1 MEKRKTF
8 HGRQVGKKRLLPI
21 VFPLFLFLLIPLNGY
36 GDDTPMP
43 EVVQQNSTRITGVVK
58 DAYGEPV
65 IGANVKVVGTTQGTI
80 TDFEGKFSINVS
92 GASAKIKISFIGYKD
107 KEVTAKKGVSL
118 NIVLEED
125 AQTLGEVQVVAYGVQ
140 KKVSITGAIS
150 SMKGDDLLKTPAGS
164 LSNVLSGQITGI
176 SSVQYSGEPGA
187 DAAEAKV
194 IVASRY
200 FDLFRHFGGL
210 PLIKETYDVQPSY
223 ELPRAT
229 VEETVNYMINLL
241 DEAAATPQ
249 LPWDLGTDD
258 TNWQGRFTK
267 AAAMGLKCKILLF
280 AASPLFND
288 NVPYCTEPPQDAVTN
303 HQVWYGAYKPELWDQ
318 CLQACVDFF
327 TELQSRGYYELTQ
340 ATEATAKGYRDAY
353 NKAYFTRENN
363 KELLI
368 STHISRFG
376 KFNSWDE
383 WQYIFVNS
391 GNGTVITGGLTPT
404 LEFMEMFPMSN
415 GEPFQLNTATDLFY
429 TDNDYNKPIRDP
441 RLYETML
448 VNGTQFGDHAAELW
462 IGGRDNINDTEKE
475 TGKYATGFGCYKF
488 YKEGVNSLKDK
499 YLQWPY
505 LRLAEM
511 YLIYAEALLKSKND
525 LPGAIEQVNKV
536 RARVGLGDL
545 AVCNPGKNLTTDA
558 DALLEEILRERACE
572 LGLED
577 VRLFDMTRYKR
588 EDLFRK
594 QLHGLKIYRNDGGGN
609 TPWSGSTGNSSIYPK
624 PTKFTHEAFPL
635 VNPSRAWWS
644 NFSPKWYLSAFPPSE
659 VNKKYGLTQNPG
671 WN

>member
-1 MEKRKTF
+1 MKHLSKWFIAAFAGVALFASSCVDQVKFGDSFLEKAPGVAVTQDTIFGKATYARAFLWDTYSKLYYGLPVYWNTVEGKMNTGIFEMMSDCWHSHTDWNGINRKYYSGSYKAGDEDSSDDTRF
-8 HGRQVGKKRLLPI
+8 GYTKENCWEAIRAALLFVENVDRVPDMDDAEKKRL
-21 VFPLFLFLLIPLNGY
+21 
-36 GDDTPMP
+36 
-43 EVVQQNSTRITGVVK
+43 
-58 DAYGEPV
+58 
-65 IGANVKVVGTTQGTI
+65 
-80 TDFEGKFSINVS
+80 
-92 GASAKIKISFIGYKD
+92 
-107 KEVTAKKGVSL
+107 
-118 NIVLEED
+118 
-125 AQTLGEVQVVAYGVQ
+125 
-140 KKVSITGAIS
+140 
-150 SMKGDDLLKTPAGS
+150 
-164 LSNVLSGQITGI
+164 
-176 SSVQYSGEPGA
+176 
-187 DAAEAKV
+187 AAEAKV

-229 VEETVNYMINLL
+229 VEETVKYMVDLL

-267 AAAMGLKCKILLF
+267 ASAMGLKCKILLF

-288 NVPYCTEPPQDAVTN
+288 NVPYCMEPPQDAVVN

-318 CLQACVDFF
+318 CWQACVDFF
-327 TELQSRGYYELTQ
+327 TELQSKGYYELTQ
-340 ATEATAKGYRDAY
+340 ATEATAQGYRNAY

-404 LEFMEMFPMSN
+404 LEFMEMFPISN
-415 GEPFQLNTATDLFY
+415 GEPFRLNAATNPFY
-429 TDNDYNKPIRDP
+429 TDNDYNRPTRDP

-525 LPGAIEQVNKV
+525 LTGAIEQVNKV

-545 AVCNPGKNLTTDA
+545 AACNPDKNLTTDA

-609 TPWSGSTGNSSIYPK
+609 TPWSGTTGNSSAYPK
-624 PTKFTHEAFPL
+624 PTQFTYEAFPL

>member
-1 MEKRKTF
+1 
-8 HGRQVGKKRLLPI
+8 
-21 VFPLFLFLLIPLNGY
+21 
-36 GDDTPMP
+36 
-43 EVVQQNSTRITGVVK
+43 
-58 DAYGEPV
+58 
-65 IGANVKVVGTTQGTI
+65 
-80 TDFEGKFSINVS
+80 
-92 GASAKIKISFIGYKD
+92 
-107 KEVTAKKGVSL
+107 
-118 NIVLEED
+118 
-125 AQTLGEVQVVAYGVQ
+125 
-140 KKVSITGAIS
+140 
-150 SMKGDDLLKTPAGS
+150 
-164 LSNVLSGQITGI
+164 
-176 SSVQYSGEPGA
+176 
-187 DAAEAKV
+187 
-194 IVASRY
+194 
-200 FDLFRHFGGL
+200 
-210 PLIKETYDVQPSY
+210 
-223 ELPRAT
+223 
-229 VEETVNYMINLL
+229 
-241 DEAAATPQ
+241 
-249 LPWDLGTDD
+249 
-258 TNWQGRFTK
+258 
-267 AAAMGLKCKILLF
+267 MGLKCKILLF

-288 NVPYCTEPPQDAVTN
+288 DEPYCTEPPQDAVTN
-303 HQVWYGAYKPELWDQ
+303 HQVWYGAYKPELWEQ
-318 CLQACVDFF
+318 CWQACDDFFKELQAK
-327 TELQSRGYYELTQ
+327 GYYELTQ

-368 STHISRFG
+368 STHISRFS

-404 LEFMEMFPMSN
+404 LEFMEMFPMSK
-415 GEPFQLNTATDLFY
+415 GEPFQLNSTTNPFY
-429 TDNDYNKPIRDP
+429 TDNDYNKPTRDP

-525 LPGAIEQVNKV
+525 LTGAIEQVNKV

-545 AVCNPGKNLTTDA
+545 AACNPDKNLTNDA
-558 DALLEEILRERACE
+558 NALLEEILRERACE

-588 EDLFRK
+588 DDLFRK

-609 TPWSGSTGNSSIYPK
+609 TPWSGSTGNSSTYPK
-624 PTKFTHEAFPL
+624 PTQFTYEAFPL

>member
-1 MEKRKTF
+1 MKHFSKWFIAAFVGVALFVSSCVDQVKFGDSFLEKAPGVAVTQDTIFGKATYARAFLWDTYSKLYYALPVYWNTVEGKMNTGIFEMMSDCWHSHTDWNGINRKYYSGSYKAGDEDSSDDTRFGYTKENCWEAIRAALLFVENVGRVPDMEDAE
-8 HGRQVGKKRLLPI
+8 KKRL
-21 VFPLFLFLLIPLNGY
+21 
-36 GDDTPMP
+36 
-43 EVVQQNSTRITGVVK
+43 
-58 DAYGEPV
+58 
-65 IGANVKVVGTTQGTI
+65 
-80 TDFEGKFSINVS
+80 
-92 GASAKIKISFIGYKD
+92 
-107 KEVTAKKGVSL
+107 
-118 NIVLEED
+118 
-125 AQTLGEVQVVAYGVQ
+125 
-140 KKVSITGAIS
+140 
-150 SMKGDDLLKTPAGS
+150 
-164 LSNVLSGQITGI
+164 
-176 SSVQYSGEPGA
+176 
-187 DAAEAKV
+187 AAEAKV

-229 VEETVNYMINLL
+229 VEETVKYMVDLL
-241 DEAAATPQ
+241 DEAAATPE

-288 NVPYCTEPPQDAVTN
+288 DEPYCTEPPQDAVTN
-303 HQVWYGAYKPELWDQ
+303 HQVWYGAYKPELWEQ
-318 CLQACVDFF
+318 CWQACDDFFKELQAK
-327 TELQSRGYYELTQ
+327 GYYELTQ

-368 STHISRFG
+368 STHISRFS

-404 LEFMEMFPMSN
+404 LEFMEMFPMSK
-415 GEPFQLNTATDLFY
+415 GEPFQLNSTTNPFY

-525 LPGAIEQVNKV
+525 LTGAIEQVNKV

-545 AVCNPGKNLTTDA
+545 AACNPDKNLTNDA
-558 DALLEEILRERACE
+558 NALLEEILRERACE

-588 EDLFRK
+588 DDLFRK

-609 TPWSGSTGNSSIYPK
+609 TPWSGSTGNSSTYPK
-624 PTKFTHEAFPL
+624 PTQFTYEAFPL

>member
-1 MEKRKTF
+1 MKHFSKWFIVAFVGVALFVSSCVDQVKFGDSFLEKAPGVAVTQDTIFGKATYARAFLWNTYSKLYYALPVYWNTVEGKMNSGIFEMMSDCWHSHTDWNGINRKYYSGSYKAGDEDSSDDTRFGYTKENCWEAIRAALLFVENVGRVPDMEDAE
-8 HGRQVGKKRLLPI
+8 KKRL
-21 VFPLFLFLLIPLNGY
+21 
-36 GDDTPMP
+36 
-43 EVVQQNSTRITGVVK
+43 
-58 DAYGEPV
+58 
-65 IGANVKVVGTTQGTI
+65 
-80 TDFEGKFSINVS
+80 
-92 GASAKIKISFIGYKD
+92 
-107 KEVTAKKGVSL
+107 
-118 NIVLEED
+118 
-125 AQTLGEVQVVAYGVQ
+125 
-140 KKVSITGAIS
+140 
-150 SMKGDDLLKTPAGS
+150 
-164 LSNVLSGQITGI
+164 
-176 SSVQYSGEPGA
+176 
-187 DAAEAKV
+187 AAEAKV

-229 VEETVNYMINLL
+229 VEETVKYMVDLL
-241 DEAAATPQ
+241 DEAAATPE

-288 NVPYCTEPPQDAVTN
+288 DEPYCTEPPQDAVTN
-303 HQVWYGAYKPELWDQ
+303 HQVWYGAYKPELWEQ
-318 CLQACVDFF
+318 CWQACDDFFKELQAK
-327 TELQSRGYYELTQ
+327 GYYELTQ

-368 STHISRFG
+368 STHISRFS

-404 LEFMEMFPMSN
+404 LEFMEMFPMSK
-415 GEPFQLNTATDLFY
+415 GEPFQLNSTTNPFY
-429 TDNDYNKPIRDP
+429 TDNDYNKPTRDP

-525 LPGAIEQVNKV
+525 LTGAIEQVNKV

-545 AVCNPGKNLTTDA
+545 AACNPDKNLTNDA
-558 DALLEEILRERACE
+558 NALLEEILRERACE

-588 EDLFRK
+588 DDLFRK

-609 TPWSGSTGNSSIYPK
+609 TPWSGSTGNSSTYPK
-624 PTKFTHEAFPL
+624 PTQFTYEAFPL

>member
-1 MEKRKTF
+1 MKHLSKWFIATLAGVALFSSSCVDQVKFGDSFLEKAPGVAVTQDTIFGKATYARAFLWNTYSKLYYALPVYWNTVEGKMNTGIFEMMSDCWHSHTDWNGINRKYYSGSYKAGDEDSSDDTRFGYTKENCWEAIRAALLFVENVERVPDMEDAE
-8 HGRQVGKKRLLPI
+8 KKRL
-21 VFPLFLFLLIPLNGY
+21 
-36 GDDTPMP
+36 
-43 EVVQQNSTRITGVVK
+43 
-58 DAYGEPV
+58 
-65 IGANVKVVGTTQGTI
+65 
-80 TDFEGKFSINVS
+80 
-92 GASAKIKISFIGYKD
+92 
-107 KEVTAKKGVSL
+107 
-118 NIVLEED
+118 
-125 AQTLGEVQVVAYGVQ
+125 
-140 KKVSITGAIS
+140 
-150 SMKGDDLLKTPAGS
+150 
-164 LSNVLSGQITGI
+164 
-176 SSVQYSGEPGA
+176 
-187 DAAEAKV
+187 AAEAKV

-545 AVCNPGKNLTTDA
+545 AVCNPCKNLTTDA

>member
-1 MEKRKTF
+1 MKHLSKWFIAAFAGVALFASSCVDQVKFGDSFLEKAPGVAVTQDTIFGKATYARAFLWDTYSKLYYGLPVYWNTVEGKMNTGIFEMMSDCWHSHTDWNGINRKYYSGSYKAGDEDSSDDTRF
-8 HGRQVGKKRLLPI
+8 GYTKENCWEAIRAALLFVENVDRVPDMDDAEKKRL
-21 VFPLFLFLLIPLNGY
+21 
-36 GDDTPMP
+36 
-43 EVVQQNSTRITGVVK
+43 
-58 DAYGEPV
+58 
-65 IGANVKVVGTTQGTI
+65 
-80 TDFEGKFSINVS
+80 
-92 GASAKIKISFIGYKD
+92 
-107 KEVTAKKGVSL
+107 
-118 NIVLEED
+118 
-125 AQTLGEVQVVAYGVQ
+125 
-140 KKVSITGAIS
+140 
-150 SMKGDDLLKTPAGS
+150 
-164 LSNVLSGQITGI
+164 
-176 SSVQYSGEPGA
+176 
-187 DAAEAKV
+187 AAEAKV

-229 VEETVNYMINLL
+229 VEETVKYMVDLL

-267 AAAMGLKCKILLF
+267 ASAMGLKCKILLF

-288 NVPYCTEPPQDAVTN
+288 NVPYCMEPPQDAVVN

-318 CLQACVDFF
+318 CWQACVDFF
-327 TELQSRGYYELTQ
+327 TELQSKGYYELTQ
-340 ATEATAKGYRDAY
+340 TTEATAQGYRNAY

-383 WQYIFVNS
+383 WQYIFVK
-391 GNGTVITGGLTPT
+391 GDNGTVYTGGLTPT
-404 LEFMEMFPMSN
+404 LEFMEMFPISN
-415 GEPFQLNTATDLFY
+415 GEPFRLNAATNPFY
-429 TDNDYNKPIRDP
+429 TDNDYNRPTRDP

-525 LPGAIEQVNKV
+525 LTGAIEQVNKV
-536 RARVGLGDL
+536 RVRVGLGDL
-545 AVCNPGKNLTTDA
+545 AACNPDKNLTTDA

-609 TPWSGSTGNSSIYPK
+609 TPWSGTTGNSSAYPK
-624 PTKFTHEAFPL
+624 PTQFTYEAFPL

>member
-1 MEKRKTF
+1 MKHLSKWFIATLAGVALFSSSCVDQVKFGDSFLEKAPGVAVTQDTIFGKATYARAFLWNTYSKLYYALPVYWNTVEGKMNTGIFEMMSDCWHSHTDWNGINRKYYSGSYKAGDEDSSDDTRFGYTKENCWEAIRAALLFVENVERVPDMEDAE
-8 HGRQVGKKRLLPI
+8 KKRL
-21 VFPLFLFLLIPLNGY
+21 
-36 GDDTPMP
+36 
-43 EVVQQNSTRITGVVK
+43 
-58 DAYGEPV
+58 
-65 IGANVKVVGTTQGTI
+65 
-80 TDFEGKFSINVS
+80 
-92 GASAKIKISFIGYKD
+92 
-107 KEVTAKKGVSL
+107 
-118 NIVLEED
+118 
-125 AQTLGEVQVVAYGVQ
+125 
-140 KKVSITGAIS
+140 
-150 SMKGDDLLKTPAGS
+150 
-164 LSNVLSGQITGI
+164 
-176 SSVQYSGEPGA
+176 
-187 DAAEAKV
+187 AAEAKV

-340 ATEATAKGYRDAY
+340 ATEATAQGYRDAY

>member
-1 MEKRKTF
+1 MKHLSKWFITAFAGVALFSSSCVDQVKFGDGFLEKAPGVAVTQDTIFGKATYARAFLWDTYSKLYYGLPVYWNAVEGKMNTGIFEMMSDCWHSHTDWNGVNRKYYSGSYKAGDEDSGDDTRFGYTKENCWEAIRAAWLFIENVDKVPDMEEAE
-8 HGRQVGKKRLLPI
+8 KKRLI
-21 VFPLFLFLLIPLNGY
+21 
-36 GDDTPMP
+36 
-43 EVVQQNSTRITGVVK
+43 
-58 DAYGEPV
+58 
-65 IGANVKVVGTTQGTI
+65 
-80 TDFEGKFSINVS
+80 
-92 GASAKIKISFIGYKD
+92 
-107 KEVTAKKGVSL
+107 
-118 NIVLEED
+118 
-125 AQTLGEVQVVAYGVQ
+125 
-140 KKVSITGAIS
+140 
-150 SMKGDDLLKTPAGS
+150 
-164 LSNVLSGQITGI
+164 
-176 SSVQYSGEPGA
+176 
-187 DAAEAKV
+187 AEAKV

-200 FDLFRHFGGL
+200 FDLFRHLGGL

-229 VEETVNYMINLL
+229 VEETVNYMVNLL

-258 TNWQGRFTK
+258 MNWQGRFTK
-267 AAAMGLKCKILLF
+267 ASAMGLKCKILLF

-288 NVPYCTEPPQDAVTN
+288 DVPYCTESPQDAVTN
-303 HQVWYGAYKPELWDQ
+303 HQVWYGAYKPELWEQ
-318 CLQACVDFF
+318 CWQACVDFF
-327 TELQSRGYYELTQ
+327 AELESKGYYELTQ
-340 ATEATAKGYRDAY
+340 ATEATIKGYRNAY

-368 STHISRFG
+368 STHVSRFG

-404 LEFMEMFPMSN
+404 LEFMEMFPMSDGN
-415 GEPFQLNTATDLFY
+415 PFRLDNTTNPFY

-462 IGGRDNINDTEKE
+462 IGGRDNVNDTEKE

-488 YKEGVNSLKDK
+488 YKEGINSLKDK

-511 YLIYAEALLKSKND
+511 YLIYAEALLQHKHD
-525 LPGAIEQVNKV
+525 LTGAIEQVNKV

-545 AVCNPGKNLTTDA
+545 AACNPSKSLTTDS

-577 VRLFDMTRYKR
+577 VRLFDMIRYKR
-588 EDLFRK
+588 EDLFKK
-594 QLHGLKIYRNDGGGN
+594 QLHGLKIYRNDGAGN
-609 TPWSGSTGNSSIYPK
+609 TPWSGSTGNSSTYPK
-624 PTKFTHEAFPL
+624 PTQFTYEVFPL

-659 VNKKYGLTQNPG
+659 VNKNYGLTQNPG

>member
-1 MEKRKTF
+1 MKHFSKWFIVAFVGVALFVSSCVDQVKFGDSFLEKAPGVAVTQDTIFGKATYARAFLWNTYSKIYYALPVYWNTVEGKMNTGIFEMMSDCWHSHTDWNGINRKYYSGSYKAGDEDSSDDTRFGYTKENCWEAIRAALLFVENVGRVPDMEDAE
-8 HGRQVGKKRLLPI
+8 KKRL
-21 VFPLFLFLLIPLNGY
+21 
-36 GDDTPMP
+36 
-43 EVVQQNSTRITGVVK
+43 
-58 DAYGEPV
+58 
-65 IGANVKVVGTTQGTI
+65 
-80 TDFEGKFSINVS
+80 
-92 GASAKIKISFIGYKD
+92 
-107 KEVTAKKGVSL
+107 
-118 NIVLEED
+118 
-125 AQTLGEVQVVAYGVQ
+125 
-140 KKVSITGAIS
+140 
-150 SMKGDDLLKTPAGS
+150 
-164 LSNVLSGQITGI
+164 
-176 SSVQYSGEPGA
+176 
-187 DAAEAKV
+187 AAEAKV

-229 VEETVNYMINLL
+229 VEETVKYMVDLL
-241 DEAAATPQ
+241 DEAAATPE

-288 NVPYCTEPPQDAVTN
+288 DEPYCTEPPQDAVTN
-303 HQVWYGAYKPELWDQ
+303 HQVWYGAYKPELWEQ
-318 CLQACVDFF
+318 CWQACDDFFKELQAK
-327 TELQSRGYYELTQ
+327 GYYELTQ

-368 STHISRFG
+368 STHISRFS

-404 LEFMEMFPMSN
+404 LEFMEMFPMSK
-415 GEPFQLNTATDLFY
+415 GEPFQLNSTTNPFY
-429 TDNDYNKPIRDP
+429 TDNDYNKPTRDP

-525 LPGAIEQVNKV
+525 LTGAIEQVNKV

-545 AVCNPGKNLTTDA
+545 AACNPDKNLTNDA
-558 DALLEEILRERACE
+558 NALLEEILRERACE

-588 EDLFRK
+588 DDLFRK

-609 TPWSGSTGNSSIYPK
+609 TPWSGSTGNSSTYPK
-624 PTKFTHEAFPL
+624 PTQFTYEAFPL

>member
-1 MEKRKTF
+1 MKHLSKWFIAAFAGVALFASSCVDQVKFGDSFLEKAPGVAVTQDTIFGKATYARAFLWDTYSKLYYGLPVYWNTVEGKMNTGIFEMMSDCWHSHTDWNGINRKYYSGSYKAGDEDSSDDTRF
-8 HGRQVGKKRLLPI
+8 GYTKENCWEAIRAALLFVENVERVPDMDDAEKKRL
-21 VFPLFLFLLIPLNGY
+21 
-36 GDDTPMP
+36 
-43 EVVQQNSTRITGVVK
+43 
-58 DAYGEPV
+58 
-65 IGANVKVVGTTQGTI
+65 
-80 TDFEGKFSINVS
+80 
-92 GASAKIKISFIGYKD
+92 
-107 KEVTAKKGVSL
+107 
-118 NIVLEED
+118 
-125 AQTLGEVQVVAYGVQ
+125 
-140 KKVSITGAIS
+140 
-150 SMKGDDLLKTPAGS
+150 
-164 LSNVLSGQITGI
+164 
-176 SSVQYSGEPGA
+176 
-187 DAAEAKV
+187 AAEAKV

-229 VEETVNYMINLL
+229 VEETVKYMVALL

-267 AAAMGLKCKILLF
+267 ASAMGLKCKILLF

-288 NVPYCTEPPQDAVTN
+288 NVPYCTEPPQDAVIN

-318 CLQACVDFF
+318 CWQACVDFF
-327 TELQSRGYYELTQ
+327 TELQSKGYYELTQ
-340 ATEATAKGYRDAY
+340 ATEATAQGYRNAY

-383 WQYIFVNS
+383 WQYIFVK
-391 GNGTVITGGLTPT
+391 GDNGTVYTGGLTPT
-404 LEFMEMFPMSN
+404 LEFMEMFPISN
-415 GEPFQLNTATDLFY
+415 GEPFRLNAATNPFY
-429 TDNDYNKPIRDP
+429 TDNDYNRPTRDP

-525 LPGAIEQVNKV
+525 LTGAIEQVNKV

-545 AVCNPGKNLTTDA
+545 AACNPDKNLTTDA

-609 TPWSGSTGNSSIYPK
+609 TPWSGTTGNSSAYPK
-624 PTKFTHEAFPL
+624 PTQFTYEAFPL

>member
-1 MEKRKTF
+1 MKHLSKWFIATLAGVALFSSSCVDQVKFGDSFLEKAPGVAVTQDTIFGKATYARAFLWNTYSKLYYALPVYWNTVEGKMNTGIFEMMSDCWHSHTDWNGINRKYYSGSYKAGDEDSSDDTRFGYTKENCWEAIRAALLFVENVERVPDMEDAE
-8 HGRQVGKKRLLPI
+8 KKRL
-21 VFPLFLFLLIPLNGY
+21 
-36 GDDTPMP
+36 
-43 EVVQQNSTRITGVVK
+43 
-58 DAYGEPV
+58 
-65 IGANVKVVGTTQGTI
+65 
-80 TDFEGKFSINVS
+80 
-92 GASAKIKISFIGYKD
+92 
-107 KEVTAKKGVSL
+107 
-118 NIVLEED
+118 
-125 AQTLGEVQVVAYGVQ
+125 
-140 KKVSITGAIS
+140 
-150 SMKGDDLLKTPAGS
+150 
-164 LSNVLSGQITGI
+164 
-176 SSVQYSGEPGA
+176 
-187 DAAEAKV
+187 AAEAKV

-448 VNGTQFGDHAAELW
+448 VNGTQFGDYAAELW

-545 AVCNPGKNLTTDA
+545 AVCNPGKNLTTDV

>member
-1 MEKRKTF
+1 MKHLSKWFITAFAGVALFSSSCVDQVKFGDGFLEKAPGVAVTQDTIFGKATYARAFLWDTYSKLYYGLPVYWNAVEGKMNTGIFEMMSDCWHSHTDWNGVNRKYYSGSYKAGDEDSGDDTRFGYTKENCWEAIRAAWLFIENVDKVPDMEEAE
-8 HGRQVGKKRLLPI
+8 KKRLI
-21 VFPLFLFLLIPLNGY
+21 
-36 GDDTPMP
+36 
-43 EVVQQNSTRITGVVK
+43 
-58 DAYGEPV
+58 
-65 IGANVKVVGTTQGTI
+65 
-80 TDFEGKFSINVS
+80 
-92 GASAKIKISFIGYKD
+92 
-107 KEVTAKKGVSL
+107 
-118 NIVLEED
+118 
-125 AQTLGEVQVVAYGVQ
+125 
-140 KKVSITGAIS
+140 
-150 SMKGDDLLKTPAGS
+150 
-164 LSNVLSGQITGI
+164 
-176 SSVQYSGEPGA
+176 
-187 DAAEAKV
+187 AEAKV

-200 FDLFRHFGGL
+200 FDLFRHLGGL

-229 VEETVNYMINLL
+229 VEETVNYMVNLL

-258 TNWQGRFTK
+258 MNWQGRFTK
-267 AAAMGLKCKILLF
+267 ASAMGLKCKILLF

-288 NVPYCTEPPQDAVTN
+288 DVPYCTESPQDAVMN
-303 HQVWYGAYKPELWDQ
+303 HQVWYGAYKPELWEQ
-318 CLQACVDFF
+318 CWQACVDFF
-327 TELQSRGYYELTQ
+327 AELESKGYYELTQ
-340 ATEATAKGYRDAY
+340 ATEATIKGYRNAY

-368 STHISRFG
+368 STHVSRFG

-404 LEFMEMFPMSN
+404 LEFMEMFPMSDGN
-415 GEPFQLNTATDLFY
+415 PFRLDNTTNPFY

-462 IGGRDNINDTEKE
+462 IGGRDNVNDTEKE

-488 YKEGVNSLKDK
+488 YKEGINSLKDK

-511 YLIYAEALLKSKND
+511 YLIYAEALLQHKHD
-525 LPGAIEQVNKV
+525 LTGAIEQVNKV

-545 AVCNPGKNLTTDA
+545 AACNPSKNLTTDS

-577 VRLFDMTRYKR
+577 VRLFDMIRYKR
-588 EDLFRK
+588 EDLFKK
-594 QLHGLKIYRNDGGGN
+594 QLHGLKIYRNDGAGN
-609 TPWSGSTGNSSIYPK
+609 TPWSGSTGNSSTYPK
-624 PTKFTHEAFPL
+624 PTQFTYEAFPL

-659 VNKKYGLTQNPG
+659 VNKNYGLTQNPG

>member
-1 MEKRKTF
+1 MKHLSKWFIAAFAGVALFSSSCVDQVKFGDSFLEKAPGVAVTQDTIFGKAAYARAFLWDTYSKLYYALPVYWNTVEGKMNTGIFEMMSDCWHSHTDWNGINRKYYSGSYKAGDEDSSDDTRFGYTKENCWEAIRAALLFVENVDRVPDMEDAE
-8 HGRQVGKKRLLPI
+8 KKRL
-21 VFPLFLFLLIPLNGY
+21 
-36 GDDTPMP
+36 
-43 EVVQQNSTRITGVVK
+43 
-58 DAYGEPV
+58 
-65 IGANVKVVGTTQGTI
+65 
-80 TDFEGKFSINVS
+80 
-92 GASAKIKISFIGYKD
+92 
-107 KEVTAKKGVSL
+107 
-118 NIVLEED
+118 
-125 AQTLGEVQVVAYGVQ
+125 
-140 KKVSITGAIS
+140 
-150 SMKGDDLLKTPAGS
+150 
-164 LSNVLSGQITGI
+164 
-176 SSVQYSGEPGA
+176 
-187 DAAEAKV
+187 AAEAKV

-229 VEETVNYMINLL
+229 VEETVNYMVGLL
-241 DEAAATPQ
+241 EDAADTPQ
-249 LPWDLGTDD
+249 LPWALGADD

-267 AAAMGLKCKILLF
+267 ASAMGLKCKILLF

-288 NVPYCTEPPQDAVTN
+288 NTPYCTEPPQDAVTN
-303 HQVWYGAYKPELWDQ
+303 HQVWYGAYKQELWDQ
-318 CLQACVDFF
+318 CWKACDDFF
-327 TELQSRGYYELTQ
+327 RALEANGYYELTQ

-383 WQYIFVNS
+383 WQYIFVK
-391 GNGTVITGGLTPT
+391 GDNGTVYTGGLTPT
-404 LEFMEMFPMSN
+404 LEFMEMFPMNN
-415 GEPFQLNTATDLFY
+415 GEPFQLNATANPFY
-429 TDNDYNKPIRDP
+429 TDNDYNKPTRDP

-462 IGGRDNINDTEKE
+462 LGGRDNINDTEKE

-511 YLIYAEALLKSKND
+511 HLIYAEALLKSKND
-525 LPGAIEQVNKV
+525 LPGAINQVNKV

-545 AVCNPGKNLTTDA
+545 AACNPGKNLTTDA

-577 VRLFDMTRYKR
+577 VRLFDMIRYKR
-588 EDLFRK
+588 DDLFRK
-594 QLHGLKIYRNDGGGN
+594 QLHGLKIYRADGGGN
-609 TPWSGSTGNSSIYPK
+609 TPWSGSTGNSSTYPK
-624 PTKFTHEAFPL
+624 PTQFTYEAFPL

>member
-1 MEKRKTF
+1 MMKHFSKWFIVAFVGVALFVSSCVDQVKFGDSFLEKAPGVAVTQDTIFGKATYARAFLWNTYSKLYYALPVYWNTVEGKMNTGIFEMMSDCWHSHTDWNGINRKYYSGSYKAGDEDSSDDTRFGYTKENCWEAIRAALLFVENVGRVPDMEDAE
-8 HGRQVGKKRLLPI
+8 KKRL
-21 VFPLFLFLLIPLNGY
+21 
-36 GDDTPMP
+36 
-43 EVVQQNSTRITGVVK
+43 
-58 DAYGEPV
+58 
-65 IGANVKVVGTTQGTI
+65 
-80 TDFEGKFSINVS
+80 
-92 GASAKIKISFIGYKD
+92 
-107 KEVTAKKGVSL
+107 
-118 NIVLEED
+118 
-125 AQTLGEVQVVAYGVQ
+125 
-140 KKVSITGAIS
+140 
-150 SMKGDDLLKTPAGS
+150 
-164 LSNVLSGQITGI
+164 
-176 SSVQYSGEPGA
+176 
-187 DAAEAKV
+187 AAEAKV

-229 VEETVNYMINLL
+229 VEETVKYMVDLL
-241 DEAAATPQ
+241 DEAAATPE

-288 NVPYCTEPPQDAVTN
+288 DEPYCTEPPQDAVTN
-303 HQVWYGAYKPELWDQ
+303 HQVWYGAYKPELWEQ
-318 CLQACVDFF
+318 CWQACDDFFKELQAK
-327 TELQSRGYYELTQ
+327 GYYELTQ

-368 STHISRFG
+368 STHISRFS

-404 LEFMEMFPMSN
+404 LEFMEMFPMSK
-415 GEPFQLNTATDLFY
+415 GEPFQLNSTTNPFY
-429 TDNDYNKPIRDP
+429 TDNDYNKPTRDP

-525 LPGAIEQVNKV
+525 LTGAIEQVNKV

-545 AVCNPGKNLTTDA
+545 AACNPDKNLTNDA
-558 DALLEEILRERACE
+558 NALLEEILRERACE

-588 EDLFRK
+588 DDLFRK

-609 TPWSGSTGNSSIYPK
+609 TPWSGSTGNSSTYPK
-624 PTKFTHEAFPL
+624 PTQFTYEAFPL

>member
-1 MEKRKTF
+1 MKHLSKWFIAAFAGVALFASSCVDQVKFGDSFLEKAPGVAVTQDTIFGKATYARAFLWDTYSKLYYGLPVYWNTVEGKMNAGIFEMMSDCWHSHTDWNGINRKYYSGSYKAGDEDSSDDTRF
-8 HGRQVGKKRLLPI
+8 GYTKENCWEAIRAALLFVENVDRVPDMDDAEKKRL
-21 VFPLFLFLLIPLNGY
+21 
-36 GDDTPMP
+36 
-43 EVVQQNSTRITGVVK
+43 
-58 DAYGEPV
+58 
-65 IGANVKVVGTTQGTI
+65 
-80 TDFEGKFSINVS
+80 
-92 GASAKIKISFIGYKD
+92 
-107 KEVTAKKGVSL
+107 
-118 NIVLEED
+118 
-125 AQTLGEVQVVAYGVQ
+125 
-140 KKVSITGAIS
+140 
-150 SMKGDDLLKTPAGS
+150 
-164 LSNVLSGQITGI
+164 
-176 SSVQYSGEPGA
+176 
-187 DAAEAKV
+187 AAEAKV

-229 VEETVNYMINLL
+229 VEETVKYMVDLL

-267 AAAMGLKCKILLF
+267 ASAMGLKCKILLF

-288 NVPYCTEPPQDAVTN
+288 NVPYCMEPPQDAVVN

-318 CLQACVDFF
+318 CWQACVDFF
-327 TELQSRGYYELTQ
+327 TELQSKGYYELTQ
-340 ATEATAKGYRDAY
+340 ATEATAQGYRNAY

-383 WQYIFVNS
+383 WQYIFVK
-391 GNGTVITGGLTPT
+391 GDNGTVYTGGLTPT
-404 LEFMEMFPMSN
+404 LEFMEMFPISN
-415 GEPFQLNTATDLFY
+415 GEPFRLNAATNPFY
-429 TDNDYNKPIRDP
+429 TDNDYNRPTRDP

-525 LPGAIEQVNKV
+525 LTGAIEQVNKV
-536 RARVGLGDL
+536 RVRVGLGDL
-545 AVCNPGKNLTTDA
+545 AACNPDKNLTTDA

-609 TPWSGSTGNSSIYPK
+609 TPWSGTTGNSSAYPK
-624 PTKFTHEAFPL
+624 PTQFTYEAFPL

>member
-1 MEKRKTF
+1 MKHFSKWFIVAFVGVALFVSSCVDQVKFGDSFLEKAPGVAVTQDTIFGKATYARAFLWNTYSKLYYALPVYWNTVEGKMNTGIFEMMSDCWHSHTDWNGINRKYYSGSYKAGDEDSSDDTRFGYTKENCWEAIRAALLFVENVGRVPDMEDAE
-8 HGRQVGKKRLLPI
+8 KKRL
-21 VFPLFLFLLIPLNGY
+21 
-36 GDDTPMP
+36 
-43 EVVQQNSTRITGVVK
+43 
-58 DAYGEPV
+58 
-65 IGANVKVVGTTQGTI
+65 
-80 TDFEGKFSINVS
+80 
-92 GASAKIKISFIGYKD
+92 
-107 KEVTAKKGVSL
+107 
-118 NIVLEED
+118 
-125 AQTLGEVQVVAYGVQ
+125 
-140 KKVSITGAIS
+140 
-150 SMKGDDLLKTPAGS
+150 
-164 LSNVLSGQITGI
+164 
-176 SSVQYSGEPGA
+176 
-187 DAAEAKV
+187 AAEAKV

-229 VEETVNYMINLL
+229 VEETVKYMVDLL
-241 DEAAATPQ
+241 DEAAATPE

-288 NVPYCTEPPQDAVTN
+288 DEPYCTEPPQDAVTN
-303 HQVWYGAYKPELWDQ
+303 HQVWYGAYKPELWEQ
-318 CLQACVDFF
+318 CWQACDDFFKELQAK
-327 TELQSRGYYELTQ
+327 GYYELTQ

-368 STHISRFG
+368 STHISRFS

-404 LEFMEMFPMSN
+404 LEFMEMFPMSK
-415 GEPFQLNTATDLFY
+415 GEPFQLNSTTNPFY
-429 TDNDYNKPIRDP
+429 TDNDYNKPTRDP

-475 TGKYATGFGCYKF
+475 IGKYATGFGCYKF

-525 LPGAIEQVNKV
+525 LTGAIEQVNKV

-545 AVCNPGKNLTTDA
+545 AACNPDKNLTNDA
-558 DALLEEILRERACE
+558 NALLEEILRERACE

-588 EDLFRK
+588 DDLFRK

-609 TPWSGSTGNSSIYPK
+609 TPWSGSTGNSSTYPK
-624 PTKFTHEAFPL
+624 PTQFTYEAFPL

>member
-1 MEKRKTF
+1 MKHLSKWFIATLAGVALFSSSCVDQVKFGDSFLEKAPGVAVTQDTIFGKATYARAFLWNTYSKLYYALPVYWNTVEGKMNTGIFEMMSDCWHSHTDWNGINRKYYSGSYKAGDEDSSDDTRFGYTKENCWEAIRAALLFVENVERVPDMEDAE
-8 HGRQVGKKRLLPI
+8 KKRL
-21 VFPLFLFLLIPLNGY
+21 
-36 GDDTPMP
+36 
-43 EVVQQNSTRITGVVK
+43 
-58 DAYGEPV
+58 
-65 IGANVKVVGTTQGTI
+65 
-80 TDFEGKFSINVS
+80 
-92 GASAKIKISFIGYKD
+92 
-107 KEVTAKKGVSL
+107 
-118 NIVLEED
+118 
-125 AQTLGEVQVVAYGVQ
+125 
-140 KKVSITGAIS
+140 
-150 SMKGDDLLKTPAGS
+150 
-164 LSNVLSGQITGI
+164 
-176 SSVQYSGEPGA
+176 
-187 DAAEAKV
+187 AAEAKV

-525 LPGAIEQVNKV
+525 LTGAIEQVNKV

-545 AVCNPGKNLTTDA
+545 AACNPDKNLTNDA
-558 DALLEEILRERACE
+558 NALLEEILRERACE

-588 EDLFRK
+588 DDLFRK

-609 TPWSGSTGNSSIYPK
+609 TPWSGTTGNSSAYPK
-624 PTKFTHEAFPL
+624 PTQFTYEAFPL

>member
-1 MEKRKTF
+1 MKHFSKWFIVAFVGVALFVSSCVDQVKFGDSFLEKAPGVAVTQDTIFGKATYARAFLWNTYSKLYYALPVYWNTVEGKMNTGIFEMMSDCWHSHTDWNGINRKYYSGSYKAGDEDSSDDTRFGYTKENCWEAIRAALLFVENVGRVPDMEDAE
-8 HGRQVGKKRLLPI
+8 KKRL
-21 VFPLFLFLLIPLNGY
+21 
-36 GDDTPMP
+36 
-43 EVVQQNSTRITGVVK
+43 
-58 DAYGEPV
+58 
-65 IGANVKVVGTTQGTI
+65 
-80 TDFEGKFSINVS
+80 
-92 GASAKIKISFIGYKD
+92 
-107 KEVTAKKGVSL
+107 
-118 NIVLEED
+118 
-125 AQTLGEVQVVAYGVQ
+125 
-140 KKVSITGAIS
+140 
-150 SMKGDDLLKTPAGS
+150 
-164 LSNVLSGQITGI
+164 
-176 SSVQYSGEPGA
+176 
-187 DAAEAKV
+187 AAEAKV

-229 VEETVNYMINLL
+229 VEETVKYMVDLL
-241 DEAAATPQ
+241 DEAAATPE
-249 LPWDLGTDD
+249 LPRDLGTDD

-288 NVPYCTEPPQDAVTN
+288 DEPYCTEPPQDAVTN
-303 HQVWYGAYKPELWDQ
+303 HQVWYGAYKPELWEQ
-318 CLQACVDFF
+318 CWQACDDFFKELQAK
-327 TELQSRGYYELTQ
+327 GYYELTQ

-368 STHISRFG
+368 STHISRFS

-404 LEFMEMFPMSN
+404 LEFMEMFPMSK
-415 GEPFQLNTATDLFY
+415 GEPFQLNSTTNPFY
-429 TDNDYNKPIRDP
+429 TDNDYNKPTRDP

-525 LPGAIEQVNKV
+525 LTGAIEQVNKV

-545 AVCNPGKNLTTDA
+545 AACNPDKNLTNDA
-558 DALLEEILRERACE
+558 NALLEEILRERACE

-588 EDLFRK
+588 DDLFRK

-609 TPWSGSTGNSSIYPK
+609 TPWSGSTGNSSTYPK
-624 PTKFTHEAFPL
+624 PTQFTYEAFPL

>member
-1 MEKRKTF
+1 MNNMMKYLSKWFIAAFAGVALFASSCVDQVKFGDSFLEKAPGVAVTQDTIFGKATYARAFLWDTYSKLYYGLPVYWNTVEGKMNTGIFEMMSDCWHSHTDWNGINRKYYSGSYKAGDEDSSDDTRF
-8 HGRQVGKKRLLPI
+8 GYTKENCWEAIRAALLFVENVDRVPDMDDAEKKRL
-21 VFPLFLFLLIPLNGY
+21 
-36 GDDTPMP
+36 
-43 EVVQQNSTRITGVVK
+43 
-58 DAYGEPV
+58 
-65 IGANVKVVGTTQGTI
+65 
-80 TDFEGKFSINVS
+80 
-92 GASAKIKISFIGYKD
+92 
-107 KEVTAKKGVSL
+107 
-118 NIVLEED
+118 
-125 AQTLGEVQVVAYGVQ
+125 
-140 KKVSITGAIS
+140 
-150 SMKGDDLLKTPAGS
+150 
-164 LSNVLSGQITGI
+164 
-176 SSVQYSGEPGA
+176 
-187 DAAEAKV
+187 AAEAKV

-229 VEETVNYMINLL
+229 VEETVKYMVDLL

-267 AAAMGLKCKILLF
+267 ASAMGLKCKILLF

-288 NVPYCTEPPQDAVTN
+288 NVPYCMEPPQDAVVN

-318 CLQACVDFF
+318 CWQACVDFF
-327 TELQSRGYYELTQ
+327 TELQSKGYYELTQ
-340 ATEATAKGYRDAY
+340 ATEATAQGYRNAY

-383 WQYIFVNS
+383 WQYIFVK
-391 GNGTVITGGLTPT
+391 GDNGTVYTGGLTPT
-404 LEFMEMFPMSN
+404 LEFMEMFPISN
-415 GEPFQLNTATDLFY
+415 GEPFRLNAATNPFY
-429 TDNDYNKPIRDP
+429 TDNDYNRPTRDP

-525 LPGAIEQVNKV
+525 LTGAIEQVNKV

-545 AVCNPGKNLTTDA
+545 AACNPDKNLTTDA

-609 TPWSGSTGNSSIYPK
+609 TPWSGTTGNSSAYPK
-624 PTKFTHEAFPL
+624 PTQFTYEAFPL

>member
-1 MEKRKTF
+1 MKHLSKWFIAAFAGVALFSSSCVDQVKFGDSFLEKAPGVAVTQDTIFGKAAYARAFLWDTYSKLYYALPVYWNTVEGKMNTGIFEMMSDCWHSHTDWNGINRKYYSGSYKAGDEDSSDDTRFGYTKENCWEAIRAALLFVENVDRVPDMEDAE
-8 HGRQVGKKRLLPI
+8 KKRL
-21 VFPLFLFLLIPLNGY
+21 
-36 GDDTPMP
+36 
-43 EVVQQNSTRITGVVK
+43 
-58 DAYGEPV
+58 
-65 IGANVKVVGTTQGTI
+65 
-80 TDFEGKFSINVS
+80 
-92 GASAKIKISFIGYKD
+92 
-107 KEVTAKKGVSL
+107 
-118 NIVLEED
+118 
-125 AQTLGEVQVVAYGVQ
+125 
-140 KKVSITGAIS
+140 
-150 SMKGDDLLKTPAGS
+150 
-164 LSNVLSGQITGI
+164 
-176 SSVQYSGEPGA
+176 
-187 DAAEAKV
+187 AAEAKV

-229 VEETVNYMINLL
+229 VEETVNYMVNLL
-241 DEAAATPQ
+241 DEAASTPQ

-288 NVPYCTEPPQDAVTN
+288 NVPYCTESPQDAVTN
-303 HQVWYGAYKPELWDQ
+303 HQVWYGAYKKELWDQ
-318 CLQACVDFF
+318 CWQACVDFF
-327 TELQSRGYYELTQ
+327 TELQAKGYYELTQ
-340 ATEATAKGYRDAY
+340 ATEATVKGYRDAY

-368 STHISRFG
+368 STHISRFS

-383 WQYIFVNS
+383 WQYIFVK
-391 GNGTVITGGLTPT
+391 GDNGTVYTGGLTPT

-415 GEPFQLNTATDLFY
+415 GEPFQLDAAKNPFY
-429 TDNDYNKPIRDP
+429 TDNDYNRPTRDP

-511 YLIYAEALLKSKND
+511 HLIYAEALLKSKND
-525 LPGAIEQVNKV
+525 LTGAIEQVNKV

-545 AVCNPGKNLTTDA
+545 VACNPGKNLTTDA
-558 DALLEEILRERACE
+558 NALLEEILRERACE

-609 TPWSGSTGNSSIYPK
+609 TPWSGSTGNSSTYPK
-624 PTKFTHEAFPL
+624 PTQFTYEAFPL